1 MSGLRDGSFPATH
14 MHIFIPAQSCLEVLG
29 EEHPCRAAGLG
40 GMGLAEGPVAV
51 GVKQRAMANL
61 GQPDDL
67 VGAPRHDI
75 PGQASEWL
83 SRGLGEEGCSLLG
96 K

>member
-1 MSGLRDGSFPATH
+1 
-14 MHIFIPAQSCLEVLG
+14 
-29 EEHPCRAAGLG
+29 
-40 GMGLAEGPVAV
+40 MGLAEGPVAV

-75 PGQASEWL
+75 PGQTSEWL

-96 K
+96 KRREVHARGTALLLHTELTATETIFIWLERAFLAWLFC